1 MRIRANTFN
10 ANGKKPKED
19 LDIAEWLTSEN
30 DRVVDVYAIGFQEIV
45 PLQVQKVLKVQDVE
59 RDARMWDCLLYTS
72 PSPRDS

>member
-1 MRIRANTFN
+1 MRIRANTLN

-45 PLQVQKVLKVQDVE
+45 PLQVQKSFESARRGE
-59 RDARMWDCLLYTS
+59 RRSGCGM
-72 PSPRDS
+72 RRF